1 MDAAPVKR
9 FAKFGPYE
17 ADLRTGELRKHGIRL
32 RLQEQPFQV
41 LAMLLATPG
50 DLVSR
55 EQLQNRLWAG
65 DTFVDFD
72 HGLNTAI
79 NKLREV
85 LSDSSATPKYI
96 ETLPRR
102 GYRFI
107 ASVEFTTGALKPG
120 EKPEETRAAEP
131 SAAATSPRATAR
143 ALLLLLQAMYLIF
156 YLITLIRHEFIYPSV
171 QGLFGRGGEIVTW
184 VAIVSAVA
192 GMAVRLFFFSG
203 IALDQPRIGH
213 IFLRVFIPLMLL
225 DELWAMSP
233 LLLWRELGTGL
244 SLAAVAALAWTPFAQ
259 RTLVRMMYPELEAK
273 AA

>member
-1 MDAAPVKR
+1 MDAAPEKR
-9 FAKFGPYE
+9 FAKFGPYQ

-41 LAMLLATPG
+41 LAMLLANPG
-50 DLVSR
+50 DLVTR
-55 EQLQNRLWAG
+55 EQLQTRLWAS

-85 LSDSSATPKYI
+85 LSDSSASPKYI

-102 GYRFI
+102 GYRFV
-107 ASVEFTTGALKPG
+107 ADVEFAGTAKASDKP
-120 EKPEETRAAEP
+120 ADAP
-131 SAAATSPRATAR
+131 SAGAHPAPASSRAMAR
-143 ALLLLLQAMYLIF
+143 GLLLLLQGMYLIF
-156 YLITLIRHEFIYPSV
+156 YLVTLTRHEQIYESV
-171 QGLFGRGGEIVTW
+171 QALFGRGGDIVTW
-184 VAIVSAVA
+184 VAIVTAVV

-203 IALDQPRIGH
+203 IALDQPRIGS
-213 IFLRVFIPLMLL
+213 IFLRVFIPLAVL

-244 SLAAVAALAWTPFAQ
+244 SLAAIAALVWTPFAQ
-259 RTLVRMMYPELEAK
+259 RTLVRMVYPEAETK
-273 AA
+273 ST

>member
-1 MDAAPVKR
+1 MDAAPEKR

-41 LAMLLATPG
+41 LGMLLANPG
-50 DLVSR
+50 ELVTR
-55 EQLQNRLWAG
+55 EQLQKRLWAG

-85 LSDSSATPKYI
+85 LSDSSASPKYI

-102 GYRFI
+102 GYRFLGT
-107 ASVEFTTGALKPG
+107 VEFTNGTPPLTEDRQGSS
-120 EKPEETRAAEP
+120 TAEV
-131 SAAATSPRATAR
+131 TSITSRPIAR
-143 ALLLLLQAMYLIF
+143 GLLLLLQAMYLIF
-156 YLITLIRHEFIYPSV
+156 YLITLIRHEFIFDSV
-171 QGLFGRGGEIVTW
+171 QGLFGRGGQFVTWIAIVT
-184 VAIVSAVA
+184 AVM

-203 IALDQPRIGH
+203 IALDQVRIGT
-213 IFLRVFIPLMLL
+213 IFLQLFLPLALL
-225 DELWAMSP
+225 DELWALSP

-244 SLAAVAALAWTPFAQ
+244 ALAAIAALVWTPFAQ
-259 RTLVRMMYPELEAK
+259 RTLVRMAYPSPEAK
-273 AA
+273 MV

>member
-1 MDAAPVKR
+1 MDGAPEKR
-9 FAKFGPYE
+9 FAKFGPYQ

-41 LAMLLATPG
+41 LAMLLANPG
-50 DLVSR
+50 DLVTR
-55 EQLQNRLWAG
+55 EQLQTRLWAR

-85 LSDSSATPKYI
+85 LSDSSASPKYI

-102 GYRFI
+102 GYRFL
-107 ASVEFTTGALKPG
+107 ATVEFTNGAAKG
-120 EKPEETRAAEP
+120 SEIASETP
-131 SAAATSPRATAR
+131 SAPVATLGPPVAR
-143 ALLLLLQAMYLIF
+143 ALLLLLQAMYLTF
-156 YLITLIRHEFIYPSV
+156 YLVTLTRHELIYPSI
-171 QGLFGRGGEIVTW
+171 QGLFGKGGNIVTW
-184 VAIVSAVA
+184 VAIVTGVV

-203 IALDQPRIGH
+203 IALDQARIGP
-213 IFLRVFIPLMLL
+213 IFLRVFIPLTLL

-244 SLAAVAALAWTPFAQ
+244 SLAAIAALVWAPFAQ
-259 RTLVRMMYPELEAK
+259 RTLVRMIYPKAEAK
-273 AA
+273 AV

>member
-1 MDAAPVKR
+1 MDAAPEKR

-41 LAMLLATPG
+41 LAMLLANPG
-50 DLVSR
+50 DLVTR

-85 LSDSSATPKYI
+85 LSDSSAAPKYI

-102 GYRFI
+102 GYRFV
-107 ASVEFTTGALKPG
+107 ASVEFTGAAKAADKP
-120 EKPEETRAAEP
+120 AAL
-131 SAAATSPRATAR
+131 STAAHLAPVTSRPMAR
-143 ALLLLLQAMYLIF
+143 GLLLLLQAMYLIF
-156 YLITLIRHEFIYPSV
+156 YLVTLMRHERIYESV
-171 QGLFGRGGEIVTW
+171 QALFGRGGEVVTL
-184 VAIVSAVA
+184 VAIVTAVV

-203 IALDQPRIGH
+203 IALDQQRIGP
-213 IFLRVFIPLMLL
+213 IFLRVFIPLAAL
-225 DELWAMSP
+225 DELWTMSP

-244 SLAAVAALAWTPFAQ
+244 SLAAIAALVWTPFAQ
-259 RTLVRMMYPELEAK
+259 RTLVRMIYPEAEAK
-273 AA
+273 TA

>member
-1 MDAAPVKR
+1 MDAAPEKR
-9 FAKFGPYE
+9 FAKFGPYQ

-41 LAMLLATPG
+41 LAMLLASPG
-50 DLVSR
+50 DLVTR

-85 LSDSSATPKYI
+85 LSDSSASPKYI

-102 GYRFI
+102 GYRFV
-107 ASVEFTTGALKPG
+107 ANVEFTNGVAKG
-120 EKPEETRAAEP
+120 IEKVAFEPP
-131 SAAATSPRATAR
+131 SAPAATTPRPVAR
-143 ALLLLLQAMYLIF
+143 ALLMLLQAMYLTF
-156 YLITLIRHEFIYPSV
+156 YLITLIRHELIYGSV
-171 QGLFGRGGEIVTW
+171 QGLFGRGGELVTW
-184 VAIVSAVA
+184 VAIVTAVV

-203 IALDQPRIGH
+203 MALDQARIGS

-244 SLAAVAALAWTPFAQ
+244 SLAAVAALVWAPFAQ
-259 RTLVRMMYPELEAK
+259 RTLVRMVYPETEAK
-273 AA
+273 IA